1 MRALSIILVVA
12 GLSVG
17 AATAYLAV
25 GLSPGG
31 CGTPAADGA
40 FLSGPQAGK
49 KLPGTFEPVLLNTAD
64 AGEECCV
71 LCKFGNDPVVMV
83 FAARPT
89 PALTEAIRN
98 LEKAASAA
106 KGPAGACVVVT
117 DTSDATRA
125 ELKALAEKQ
134 ALKHV
139 VLGVIDEPKLKHYVL
154 HPEAEATI
162 LFYRKQVVSENRAF
176 KTGEWTEKAAAD
188 LSDAVAKHFE

>member
-12 GLSVG
+12 GLAVG
-17 AATAYLAV
+17 AATAYFAA
-25 GLSPGG
+25 GLSPRERDSA
-31 CGTPAADGA
+31 PPDGA
-40 FLSGPQAGK
+40 FASGPKVGA

-83 FAARPT
+83 FAARPSA
-89 PALTEAIRN
+89 ALAAMTQN
-98 LEKAASAA
+98 LEKAALAA

-117 DTSDATRA
+117 DTSEATRT

-134 ALKHV
+134 GLKRV
-139 VLGVIDEPKLKHYVL
+139 VLGVIDAPKLKHYAL
-154 HPEAEATI
+154 HPEAEATV

-176 KTGEWTEKAAAD
+176 KAGEWTEKAAAE
-188 LSDAVAKHFE
+188 LSEVVAKHYE